1 MGVITAQVEML
12 NVGPERESQLR
23 DIVNRT
29 ILEQLSYPHMTN
41 RYEEIQEA
49 HSKTFEWIF
58 RRAEQSDLP
67 WNDFSKWLRQDA
79 NIYWINGK
87 AGSGKSTL
95 MKYIYDSR
103 HTAEYLR
110 EWGCKR
116 LSITSQCCIASFF
129 FWNSG
134 TDMQKSQQG
143 LLRSLLFQVLDH
155 NHKLIPLVLPAQW
168 AEHYHK
174 PWILEHQI
182 KTKIWS
188 LRELHEAFDRLIE
201 QQQYQTSL
209 CFFVDGLD
217 EFSGDT
223 EQLCMLFKRLEK
235 RSGMAKFCLSSRPWV
250 AFQENLE
257 HCPKLRLQ
265 DFTFKDIEIYVRDKL
280 QRSQAFMRLADRD
293 PQLLESLKVEIMEK
307 A

>member
-1 MGVITAQVEML
+1 MSSRFDTLDTQTKRILEAILSINESLSQDIVKSLALLICRSDCINKDAHHRTRQMIADLKNDISSQFSPMSIITDLKNYISSQFSPMGVITAQVEML

-23 DIVNRT
+23 DVVNRT

-143 LLRSLLFQVLDH
+143 LLRSLLFQVLGH
-155 NHKLIPLVLPAQW
+155 NPNLIPLVLPAQW

-174 PWILEHQI
+174 PSILEHQI
-182 KTKIWS
+182 KPKIWS
-188 LRELHEAFDRLIE
+188 LREA
-201 QQQYQTSL
+201 S
-209 CFFVDGLD
+209 
-217 EFSGDT
+217 
-223 EQLCMLFKRLEK
+223 
-235 RSGMAKFCLSSRPWV
+235 
-250 AFQENLE
+250 
-257 HCPKLRLQ
+257 
-265 DFTFKDIEIYVRDKL
+265 
-280 QRSQAFMRLADRD
+280 
-293 PQLLESLKVEIMEK
+293 
-307 A
+307 